1 MDRYLIDAQVQL
13 HVRAQLDWEPALS
26 DTHIDVRVHD
36 GVAALSGRVN
46 SCLQRWAAQS
56 AAERVSG
63 VRSVTSEIGVA
74 LSESSRRSDA
84 DIARSAQNMLLW
96 ITSLP
101 TGCIQAVVDDG
112 WITLFGSVHWDY
124 QKQAAAAAVR
134 FVVGATGVTD
144 RITLDAVGLP
154 PAKRSDNPQETI

>member
-1 MDRYLIDAQVQL
+1 MDLHLIDAQVRL
-13 HVRAQLDWEPALS
+13 HVRAQLDWDPALT

-74 LSESSRRSDA
+74 LSDSCRRSDA
-84 DIARSAQNMLLW
+84 DIARSAQGMLQW

-101 TGCIQAVVDDG
+101 TGCIQAVVDGG
-112 WITLFGSVHWDY
+112 WITLCGRVHWDY

-134 FVVGATGVTD
+134 FVVGAKGVTD
-144 RITLDAVGLP
+144 RITLDAGAP
-154 PAKRSDNPQETI
+154 RPDRANQETI

>member
-1 MDRYLIDAQVQL
+1 MDPHLIDAQVQL
-13 HVRAQLDWEPALS
+13 HVRAQLDWEPSLTDA
-26 DTHIDVRVHD
+26 HIDVRVHD

-63 VRSVTSEIGVA
+63 VCSVTSDIGVE

-84 DIARSAQNMLLW
+84 DIARSAQNMLQW

-101 TGCIQAVVDDG
+101 TGCIQAVVDSG
-112 WITLFGSVHWDY
+112 WITLCGRVHWDY

-144 RITLDAVGLP
+144 RITLDAGAPRLDR
-154 PAKRSDNPQETI
+154 ANQETI